1 MQLFSISSNS
11 ITDDN
16 NNNKDDNISDSD
28 SDHNNIDTDVDTDTD
43 TDIDIKLDKNLDNN
57 DNINLLKD
65 NDLFNKFDLSY
76 NILITIDDHFN
87 KKYRKLNQSKSILEL
102 KYKKYKWCNNVWN
115 ISIIGVSTILTLI
128 ESCKLVFLDIGE
140 SYEENNVMQNFFVL
154 SPIFLGTSITG
165 ISSFIK
171 FKKYQEH
178 MEEIYIL
185 IDKCIG
191 MLAKIKNKMD
201 EIDILLKNY
210 EVYKK
215 HELFKDSHYVD
226 LFCKDVKN
234 IHRIY
239 EKDIIK
245 EFLVV
250 YHETERYI
258 NFKDYDKHLHT
269 INRSA
274 FKRHILY
281 TDKDIFYDEYKP
293 DVHNDPNN
301 EKYENI
307 KNDSLKN
314 KKTANTS
321 CFSC

>member
-1 MQLFSISSNS
+1 MPLNFSM
-11 ITDDN
+11 TN
-16 NNNKDDNISDSD
+16 NNEDNVIDNGSDIDSD
-28 SDHNNIDTDVDTDTD
+28 NGYDTDNESDNESIIHVDKADD
-43 TDIDIKLDKNLDNN
+43 VIKDESNNLS
-57 DNINLLKD
+57 KK
-65 NDLFNKFDLSY
+65 FNLSY
-76 NILITIDDHFN
+76 NNLKTINNHFN

-102 KYKKYKWCNNVWN
+102 KYKKYKWCNNIWN

-128 ESCKLVFLDIGE
+128 ESSKLVFLDMGE
-140 SYEENNVMQNFFVL
+140 SYEDNNILQNFFVL

-201 EIDILLKNY
+201 ELDILLNNY
-210 EVYKK
+210 DEYIKSD
-215 HELFKDSHYVD
+215 LIKDSYYVES
-226 LFCKDVKN
+226 FCKDVKN
-234 IHRIY
+234 IHKIY

-258 NFKDYDKHLHT
+258 NFKDYDKYLHI
-269 INRSA
+269 INKSDY
-274 FKRHILY
+274 KRHILY
-281 TDKDIFYDEYKP
+281 TDKDIFYDEYKAS
-293 DVHNDPNN
+293 VHNDKNID
-301 EKYENI
+301 EKYKDIRNI
-307 KNDSLKN
+307 SLKN
-314 KKTANTS
+314 KSTVKTS
-321 CFSC
+321 CF